1 MKKTASLSLFIGLA
15 VSIAALYLAFRQ
27 VPFSDLTAYLKSI
40 NYLWIIPTILLAI
53 GGFMLRIYRWQLIL
67 KASQPVG
74 FWQAFHPL
82 MIGFMLNCILPGR
95 VGEVARPIILS
106 QKEQFPF
113 STGLATVA
121 AERTFDAVILL
132 MLFAWMLTVVQID
145 PVMEIHFGGYALNK
159 TLLINAATGITR
171 LCLLLLVG
179 IVLVA
184 LESTRSWMNHLFLK
198 IPKLFF
204 FSSPAFQDLIYR
216 RFSLVLVRF
225 TLSFAKGFLLLREP
239 GKMAACFALSFLIWG
254 LNVLSYYTM
263 TLGAPGVHLSFAEL
277 TVVMVIV
284 CLFISIPSV
293 PGFWGIWE
301 AGGVFALALFGV
313 PAKDAAGFTLANHA
327 VQMLPVIVIGIGSA
341 VITGVNV
348 WQVSRQI
355 GGEVSEI
362 RESEVG
368 LH

>member
-27 VPFSDLTAYLKSI
+27 VPFSDLMAYLKSI
-40 NYLWIIPTILLAI
+40 NYLWIIPTILLALA
-53 GGFMLRIYRWQLIL
+53 GFTLRVYRWQLIL
-67 KASQPVG
+67 GSSQPVG

-95 VGEVARPIILS
+95 VGEVARPIILQ

-121 AERTFDAVILL
+121 AERTFDAIILL
-132 MLFAWMLTVVQID
+132 LLFSWMLTVVQID
-145 PVMEIHFGGYALNK
+145 PVLEIHFGGYILNK
-159 TLLINAATGITR
+159 TLLISAAKGITR
-171 LCLLLLVG
+171 LSLLLLAG

-184 LESTRSWMNHLFLK
+184 LESSRNWMNRLFLR

-204 FSSPAFQDLIYR
+204 FTSQAFQELVYQ
-216 RFSLVLVRF
+216 RFSLFLVRF
-225 TLSFAKGFLLLREP
+225 TLTFSRGFLLLKEP
-239 GKMAACFALSFLIWG
+239 WKMAECFGLSLLIWG

-263 TLGAPGVHLSFAEL
+263 TLGAPGVELSFAEL
-277 TVVMVIV
+277 SVVMVIV

-313 PAKDAAGFTLANHA
+313 SAKDAAGFTLANHA
-327 VQMLPVIVIGIGSA
+327 VQMFPVIIVGMGSA
-341 VITGVNV
+341 IVTGVNV

-355 GGEVSEI
+355 D
-362 RESEVG
+362 R
-368 LH
+368 

>member
-27 VPFSDLTAYLKSI
+27 VPFSDLMAYLKSI
-40 NYLWIIPTILLAI
+40 NYFWIIPTILLALA
-53 GGFMLRIYRWQLIL
+53 GFTLRVYRWQLIL
-67 KASQPVG
+67 GSSRPVS

-95 VGEVARPIILS
+95 VGEFARPIILQ
-106 QKEQFPF
+106 QKEHFPF

-121 AERTFDAVILL
+121 AERTFDAMILL
-132 MLFAWMLTVVQID
+132 LLFSCMLTMVQID
-145 PVMEIHFGGYALNK
+145 PVLEIPFGGYILNK
-159 TLLINAATGITR
+159 ALLISAAKGITR
-171 LCLLLLVG
+171 LSLLLLAG

-184 LESTRSWMNHLFLK
+184 LGSSRNWMNRLFLR

-204 FSSPAFQDLIYR
+204 FTSQAFQELIYQR
-216 RFSLVLVRF
+216 VSLFLVRF
-225 TLSFAKGFLLLREP
+225 TLTFSRGFLLLKEPRE
-239 GKMAACFALSFLIWG
+239 MAICFGLSLLIWG

-263 TLGAPGVHLSFAEL
+263 TLGAPGVELSFAEL
-277 TVVMVIV
+277 SVVMVIV

-301 AGGVFALALFGV
+301 AGGVFAMALFGV
-313 PAKDAAGFTLANHA
+313 PARDAAGFTLANHA
-327 VQMLPVIVIGIGSA
+327 VQIFPVIVVGMVSA
-341 VITGVNV
+341 IMTGVNV

-355 GGEVSEI
+355 D
-362 RESEVG
+362 R
-368 LH
+368 

>member
-27 VPFSDLTAYLKSI
+27 VPFSDLVAYLKSI
-40 NYLWIIPTILLAI
+40 HYLWIIPTILLALT
-53 GGFMLRIYRWQLIL
+53 GFTLRVYRWQLIL
-67 KASQPVG
+67 GSSQRIG

-95 VGEVARPIILS
+95 VGEVARPVILQ

-121 AERTFDAVILL
+121 AERAFDAIVLL
-132 MLFAWMLTVVQID
+132 LLFSWMLTVVHID

-159 TLLINAATGITR
+159 AILISVAKGTMR
-171 LCLLLLVG
+171 LSLLLLTG

-184 LESTRSWMNHLFLK
+184 LESSRSWMNHLFLR
-198 IPKLFF
+198 IPKFF
-204 FSSPAFQDLIYR
+204 FFTSQAFRDLIHQR
-216 RFSLVLVRF
+216 VSLVLVRF
-225 TLSFAKGFLLLREP
+225 TLSFSRGFLLLKDP
-239 GKMAACFALSFLIWG
+239 WKMAGCFVLSLLIWG

-263 TLGAPGVHLSFAEL
+263 TRGAPGVNLSFAEL
-277 TVVMVIV
+277 SVVMVIV
-284 CLFISIPSV
+284 CLFISIPSA

-313 PAKDAAGFTLANHA
+313 SAKDAAGFTLANHA
-327 VQMLPVIVIGIGSA
+327 VQMLPVIVVGIGSA
-341 VITGVNV
+341 ILTGVNV
-348 WQVSRQI
+348 WKISR
-355 GGEVSEI
+355 EV
-362 RESEVG
+362 ES
-368 LH
+368 

>member
-27 VPFSDLTAYLKSI
+27 VPFSDLMAYLKSI
-40 NYLWIIPTILLAI
+40 NYFWIIPTILLALA
-53 GGFMLRIYRWQLIL
+53 GFTLRVYRWQLIL
-67 KASQPVG
+67 GSSQPVG

-95 VGEVARPIILS
+95 VGEVARPIILQ

-121 AERTFDAVILL
+121 AERTFDAIILL
-132 MLFAWMLTVVQID
+132 LLFSWMLTVVQID
-145 PVMEIHFGGYALNK
+145 PVLEIHFGGYILNK
-159 TLLINAATGITR
+159 TLLISAAKGITR
-171 LCLLLLVG
+171 LSLLLLAG

-184 LESTRSWMNHLFLK
+184 LESSRNWMNRLFLR

-204 FSSPAFQDLIYR
+204 FTSQAFQELVYQ
-216 RFSLVLVRF
+216 RFSLFLVRV
-225 TLSFAKGFLLLREP
+225 TLTFSRGFLLLKEP
-239 GKMAACFALSFLIWG
+239 WKMAECFGLSLLIWG

-263 TLGAPGVHLSFAEL
+263 TLGAPGVELSFAEL
-277 TVVMVIV
+277 SVVMVIV

-313 PAKDAAGFTLANHA
+313 SAKDAAGFTLANHA
-327 VQMLPVIVIGIGSA
+327 VQMFPVIVVGMGSA
-341 VITGVNV
+341 IVTGVNI

-355 GGEVSEI
+355 D
-362 RESEVG
+362 R
-368 LH
+368 